1 MCGISNLFNN
11 NNNNNKNNNNIE
23 GMENIIGAFVEGKV
37 SLAFDRS
44 FGGQTTFILCEI
56 LEEHSIQH
64 EEHMNVVRF

>member
-1 MCGISNLFNN
+1 
-11 NNNNNKNNNNIE
+11 
-23 GMENIIGAFVEGKV
+23 MENIIGAFVEGKV